1 MAGKKQKTNDEK
13 TVVLNDTVSR
23 IEKSFGKGAI
33 MRLGDRKNVRV
44 PAITSG
50 SIGIDHALGVGGFP
64 KGRIIE
70 VFGPE
75 SSGKTTLALHLIA
88 NVQKQNGVA
97 VLIDAEHSFD
107 PYYANHIGVDLDNL
121 LVSQPDY
128 GEQALTIAEE
138 LITSNTVDVVVI
150 DSVAALVPKVELEGS
165 MSDMQV
171 GLQARLMSKALRKLT
186 ALTSRT
192 NCILVFINQLREKV
206 GITFGS
212 PETTSGGKAL
222 KFYSS
227 VRVDVRRRAQI
238 KDGDRVIG
246 NRTQVSIVKNKVAPP
261 FVKTEFNIM
270 FNVGIDRL
278 GELIELGAMHDVINK
293 SGSWYSFGE
302 TRLGQ
307 GLNAAKDTLSESK
320 NREMLV
326 EIYHKVR
333 KAVFESQDTSK
344 KYTPVDL
351 PVDELKQSEQVESK
365 PAKKAETIAESDAEK
380 VGGKKANLKVKKNVA

>member
-1 MAGKKQKTNDEK
+1 MAGKKQNTKDEK
-13 TVVLNDTVSR
+13 TMALNDTVSR

-33 MRLGDRKNVRV
+33 MRLGDKKNEKI

-75 SSGKTTLALHLIA
+75 SSGKTTLALHLIS

-138 LITSNTVDVVVI
+138 LITSNTVDVVVV
-150 DSVAALVPKVELEGS
+150 DSVAALVPQVELEGS
-165 MSDMQV
+165 MADQQV

-238 KDGDRVIG
+238 KDGDKVIG

-293 SGSWYSFGE
+293 SGSWYSYGE
-302 TRLGQ
+302 VKLGQ
-307 GLNAAKDTLSESK
+307 GLNAARDTLTDNK
-320 NREMLV
+320 NREMLI

-333 KAVFESQDTSK
+333 KAVFESQEMTK
-344 KYTPVDL
+344 EFVPIDL
-351 PVDELKQSEQVESK
+351 PVENLKI
-365 PAKKAETIAESDAEK
+365 PETPETSAQEVLEK
-380 VGGKKANLKVKKNVA
+380 VEGKKANLKVKKNVA